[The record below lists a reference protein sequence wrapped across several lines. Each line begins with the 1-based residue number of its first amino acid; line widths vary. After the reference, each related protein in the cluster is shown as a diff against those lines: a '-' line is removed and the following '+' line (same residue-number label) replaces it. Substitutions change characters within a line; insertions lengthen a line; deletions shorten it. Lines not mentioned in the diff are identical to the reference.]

1 MTQSYLAGAGLFAAW
16 WGDLNSD
23 TPTPTWSP
31 ADPVF
36 DGIEVA
42 PGRIVLVAG
51 PPGGG
56 KTALIG
62 QWVGGLLDR
71 HDDLRVLNA
80 NVEMPPGA
88 LLTRQ
93 LSRLSGVPL
102 ATIRRREWTPA
113 DRVKLD
119 HAAGVVRGWL
129 DRLAFAADP
138 TRLESVARA
147 ASDFGADLVVLDYVQ
162 RVAPAGKANGLRE
175 RMNALVSE
183 LRMIADKGG
192 IGVLAACAVSRS
204 RDDAGRS
211 SYGGSHLSMASLRES
226 GELEFGADDVLILAP
241 SGDGSPDD
249 PDLSMT
255 LAHAKARYGEP
266 RDRAVVFHR
275 RTQRFEVDP
284 WSELAV
290 SPSPPP
296 SPSPPRRGIIAKG
309 GPSTSSPSRK
319 GT

>member
-1 MTQSYLAGAGLFAAW
+1 LTETYLAGADLYASW
-16 WGDLNSD
+16 WEAFTSE
-23 TPTPTWSP
+23 TPPTTWSP
-31 ADPVF
+31 GDPVF

-51 PPGGG
+51 PPGAG

-62 QWVGGLLDR
+62 QWVGGMLDR
-71 HDDLRVLNA
+71 NDDLRVLVA

-102 ATIRRREWTPA
+102 ATLRRREWTDA

-119 HAAGVVRGWL
+119 RAAGVVRGWL
-129 DRLAFAADP
+129 DRLAFAAAP
-138 TRLESVARA
+138 NRLESVAGA

-162 RVAPAGKANGLRE
+162 RIEPAGKANGLRE
-175 RMNALVSE
+175 RMNVLVSE

-226 GELEFGADDVLILAP
+226 GELEFGADDVLILAT
-241 SGDGSPDD
+241 SGDASPDD
-249 PDLSMT
+249 PELSMM
-255 LAHAKARYGEP
+255 LAHPKARYGEP

-275 RTQRFEVDP
+275 RVQRFEVDP
-284 WSELAV
+284 WSEAV
-290 SPSPPP
+290 SPSAVSSRP
-296 SPSPPRRGIIAKG
+296 GIITKG
-309 GPSTSSPSRK
+309 GPMPSSSSSRK
-319 GT
+319 GA